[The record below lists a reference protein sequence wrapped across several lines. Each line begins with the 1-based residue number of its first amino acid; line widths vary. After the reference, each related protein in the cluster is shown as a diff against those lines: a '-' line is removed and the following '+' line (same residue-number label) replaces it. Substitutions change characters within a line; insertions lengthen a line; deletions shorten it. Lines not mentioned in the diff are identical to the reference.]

1 MGFSSFASGRQ
12 GDLSGRRSPV
22 SAAGWPIK
30 LWLSTVVV
38 LAMVVLSMVV
48 VSMGWRGARES
59 LVETASKT
67 ARDAGLL
74 VAEKSRRMSEPAE
87 ATLRILATDPI
98 ANAKSLDE
106 RLERLRTL
114 ADVLISN
121 PLAEAI
127 FVGYTDGSFLLVR
140 SLDKQETRLQ
150 LLAPPRSNFLVQSI
164 ESQSSSQVK
173 GSYLFY
179 DANLNLL
186 ERRAQPNYK
195 FDPRTRPWFEAS
207 TQTEAS
213 LLSAPYIFFTTR
225 HVGITL
231 SQISENSKAVFGID
245 VVLEDL
251 GNTLSDFRTS
261 PHAQL
266 ALVNKQDKV
275 LAYFDMKKVLVE
287 GSKGIEFVSLEQ
299 LKVPSLVELTMA
311 APDVGKV
318 IPYQVD
324 GQHWFGVVLPFDV
337 WSSGEIRLLVAF
349 PSDDLLGDLTRK
361 LKNLI
366 LVIALLIALLLPA
379 GWWAGASIAR
389 SFRKLSTQ
397 AQRMSRFDFKQSSP
411 QQSVVQEANSLASVM
426 NEMGQMIQAFLQ
438 ISQIMASEPKVE
450 DMLDTVLQQMVTA
463 TRCQA
468 GAVYLLTPDG
478 LRMERASEN
487 GILARHQEH
496 EFAYD
501 TGAHRAAGLCDISPG
516 LMEMQL
522 ELRGRKGD
530 LEGLLMLQYPNDEG
544 HRDPSFSEFVH
555 KLSGMLAVSI
565 ETRQLIDAQKD
576 LLDAVIR
583 VLADAIDAKSPY
595 TGEHC
600 ERVPALAGMI
610 IDGLRAETQ
619 GPYAEFSMT
628 DDERYEFHLGAWLH
642 DCGKVTSPEHII
654 DKATKLEAI
663 YNRIHEVRMRFEVLW
678 RDAELMHWRAVASGG
693 DGAELRGQLQKQQQ
707 SLRDD
712 FEFVARCNVG
722 GEFMADA
729 DIERLRELGQMTW
742 QRHFDKLLGLST
754 EETVRINT
762 MAPET
767 LPVTEF
773 LLADRPDHKVPWG
786 GRKPA
791 VDKSDARNLHGFD
804 MVSPEYAQNLGEI
817 YNLSVRKG
825 TLTEEDRFK
834 INDHMVQTL
843 VMLRALPWPK
853 HLAKVPDIA
862 STHHER
868 LDGNGYPRRLN
879 AAQLTIADRVMALA
893 DIFEALTAADRPY
906 KPPKTLSE
914 SMQIMARM
922 ARDQHIDAQLFRY
935 FLRSNLWRQFAEKF
949 VQPSQMDAVNLDEI
963 ERVFHDPAI

>member
-1 MGFSSFASGRQ
+1 
-12 GDLSGRRSPV
+12 
-22 SAAGWPIK
+22 
-30 LWLSTVVV
+30 
-38 LAMVVLSMVV
+38 
-48 VSMGWRGARES
+48 
-59 LVETASKT
+59 
-67 ARDAGLL
+67 
-74 VAEKSRRMSEPAE
+74 
-87 ATLRILATDPI
+87 
-98 ANAKSLDE
+98 
-106 RLERLRTL
+106 
-114 ADVLISN
+114 
-121 PLAEAI
+121 
-127 FVGYTDGSFLLVR
+127 
-140 SLDKQETRLQ
+140 
-150 LLAPPRSNFLVQSI
+150 
-164 ESQSSSQVK
+164 
-173 GSYLFY
+173 
-179 DANLNLL
+179 
-186 ERRAQPNYK
+186 
-195 FDPRTRPWFEAS
+195 
-207 TQTEAS
+207 
-213 LLSAPYIFFTTR
+213 
-225 HVGITL
+225 
-231 SQISENSKAVFGID
+231 
-245 VVLEDL
+245 
-251 GNTLSDFRTS
+251 
-261 PHAQL
+261 
-266 ALVNKQDKV
+266 
-275 LAYFDMKKVLVE
+275 
-287 GSKGIEFVSLEQ
+287 
-299 LKVPSLVELTMA
+299 
-311 APDVGKV
+311 
-318 IPYQVD
+318 
-324 GQHWFGVVLPFDV
+324 
-337 WSSGEIRLLVAF
+337 
-349 PSDDLLGDLTRK
+349 
-361 LKNLI
+361 
-366 LVIALLIALLLPA
+366 
-379 GWWAGASIAR
+379 
-389 SFRKLSTQ
+389 
-397 AQRMSRFDFKQSSP
+397 
-411 QQSVVQEANSLASVM
+411 
-426 NEMGQMIQAFLQ
+426 
-438 ISQIMASEPKVE
+438 
-450 DMLDTVLQQMVTA
+450 
-463 TRCQA
+463 
-468 GAVYLLTPDG
+468 
-478 LRMERASEN
+478 
-487 GILARHQEH
+487 
-496 EFAYD
+496 
-501 TGAHRAAGLCDISPG
+501 
-516 LMEMQL
+516 
-522 ELRGRKGD
+522 
-530 LEGLLMLQYPNDEG
+530 
-544 HRDPSFSEFVH
+544 
-555 KLSGMLAVSI
+555 
-565 ETRQLIDAQKD
+565 
-576 LLDAVIR
+576 
-583 VLADAIDAKSPY
+583 
-595 TGEHC
+595 
-600 ERVPALAGMI
+600 
-610 IDGLRAETQ
+610 
-619 GPYAEFSMT
+619 MT